1 MTMIDHFQDV
11 QPKVVTA
18 EEQKSTW
25 SCRINISINGQQ
37 ANARCDRSGTKIKVD
52 NVHYELTEVDLRVR
66 EKACSPKQHL

>member
-1 MTMIDHFQDV
+1 MTMTDHFQDV
-11 QPKVVTA
+11 RPKVVTA
-18 EEQKSTW
+18 EEQKSRS
-25 SCRINISINGQQ
+25 SCRMAIVIDGQQ